1 MSKKQNITI
10 LFIFLIYCVVSIIF
24 LCNKC
29 LLRTYYVLG
38 IVLVLGLQQL
48 TRRIPR
54 PQDFISTLIQLS
66 FVVCHYNT
74 SWHTLSSLLFSNF
87 IFLIQN
93 LFIHS
98 FIHLVS

>member
-10 LFIFLIYCVVSIIF
+10 LFIFVIYCVVSIIF

-29 LLRTYYVLG
+29 LLSTYYVLG
-38 IVLVLGLQQL
+38 IVLVLRLQQL
-48 TRRIPR
+48 TRRIPCPR
-54 PQDFISTLIQLS
+54 DFVSILIQLS
-66 FVVCHYNT
+66 FVVCRYNT
-74 SWHTLSSLLFSNF
+74 SWHTLSILLLSNF
-87 IFLIQN
+87 ILLIQN